1 MRSVMIDGI
10 FRQDLPIGAI
20 FVNCIYLCFGALIF
34 AWSFVGARKTG
45 KLLQM
50 GE

>member
-1 MRSVMIDGI
+1 MIDGV
-10 FRQDLPIGAI
+10 FRQDLLVGAI
-20 FVNCIYLCFGALIF
+20 FVNCVYLCLGALIF
-34 AWSFVGARKTG
+34 AWSFFGARQHG